1 MKPHKRFPRSSPP
14 ASARLA
20 IISPS
25 ETNSPTPY
33 PSTPITSAA
42 PTRKSSG
49 RARRTMVPSH
59 KPSAAIAR
67 KIRAFRPADAPAII
81 EILRDSSEAAQWPPE
96 SYAKLAKSP
105 GGILLVCE
113 AEGRPVGFVAAR
125 QAADEAEILNIA
137 VHRDFRRQGIASAL
151 LLAALYERHGF
162 VPAGRRKAYYHGP
175 TEDAL
180 CMMRELRGIPDTKL
194 PDLPS

>member
-1 MKPHKRFPRSSPP
+1 M
-14 ASARLA
+14 A
-20 IISPS
+20 PS
-25 ETNSPTPY
+25 
-33 PSTPITSAA
+33 
-42 PTRKSSG
+42 R
-49 RARRTMVPSH
+49 

-81 EILRDSSEAAQWPPE
+81 EILRDSTEAAQWPPE

-105 GGILLVCE
+105 GGLFLVCD
-113 AEGRPVGFVAAR
+113 ANSQPVGFVAAR

-151 LLAALYERHGF
+151 LIAALDQFRRSAINRAFLELRESNLPARALYERHGF
-162 VPAGRRKAYYHGP
+162 VPTGRRKAYYHGP

-180 CMMRELRGIPDTKL
+180 CMMRELTGIPDTKL